1 MEQLFHWMYNG
12 HILTKLIYQPCSH
25 KRQIISDPQ
34 MVNSPFPSQPSSPSN
49 QITVNQARL
58 ITLQASLV
66 QCNFAD
72 IPQT

>member
-1 MEQLFHWMYNG
+1 MEQLLHWMYNG
-12 HILTKLIYQPCSH
+12 RMWAKLIYQPYSH

-34 MVNSPFPSQPSSPSN
+34 MVNSPFPSQSSSPSN
-49 QITVNQARL
+49 QITINQARL
-58 ITLQASLV
+58 IALQASLV

>member
-1 MEQLFHWMYNG
+1 MEQLLHWMYNG
-12 HILTKLIYQPCSH
+12 RMWAELICPPCSH
-25 KRQIISDPQ
+25 KRQIISGPQ

-58 ITLQASLV
+58 IALQASLV